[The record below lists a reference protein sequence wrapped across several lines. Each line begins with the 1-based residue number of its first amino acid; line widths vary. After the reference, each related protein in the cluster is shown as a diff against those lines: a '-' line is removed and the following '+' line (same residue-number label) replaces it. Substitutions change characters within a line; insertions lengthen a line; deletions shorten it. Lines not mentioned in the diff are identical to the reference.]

1 MQVRD
6 QAAAQAAGVS
16 GALLTLSRADGVSQP
31 GRARIRIDYS
41 QFANAFGGDYAGR
54 LRLVEL
60 PACAVSTPA
69 KGSCRVGKDLGSV
82 NAAGTLSADVTL
94 TQAGTTTI
102 ALTPSASSAGG
113 TFEAT
118 SLRQAY
124 SWSAGSIGGS
134 FAYSYPIAV
143 PPAPGPAPNL
153 ALSYDSG
160 LVDGQTLAQNGQVSW
175 IGEGWDLQVGY
186 IERSYRPCSQ
196 DGAGSTLRGD
206 LCWFS
211 PDNATLVFAGQSAP
225 LVRDGTNGW
234 RSAKDDGLK
243 IEKRNDT
250 DNDDGDNEYWKVTAQ
265 DGTQYFFGVEKRY
278 ANDNQRTNSVQTV
291 AVYGDDAS
299 DPCANTM
306 CREAYRWNLDYVIDP
321 RGNSMTYVY
330 KPFEGRYQPGTATLG
345 STFLYDLAA
354 NLDFIDYGD
363 RAGSEHSG
371 NAPMRVLFGHANRCV
386 GSCAD
391 ADYVDTPLDLYCTP
405 EQTSCTERSPAFFNR
420 YRLASIT
427 TEVLDSSSGQYRKVD
442 RWDLT
447 HTYPPNPDVIA
458 PAGAPDTSPNLWLQ
472 SIRHTG
478 YGRDATTLAE
488 PSMEFGGD
496 FTDPAGGEPWGN
508 RVDWGADAGVPP
520 YVHYRLTSVRT
531 GTGAET
537 RVTYTRT
544 PEGGV
549 ECHRSWAPIP
559 DNNPQLCFPQ
569 HHKPNDEQQ
578 PAGYGWFYKYL
589 VAVVT
594 ERDLTG
600 GSPDEWTFY
609 KYTNE
614 SSSDS
619 ALWAHD
625 SNETVQ
631 LAYRTWSQWRGYGTV
646 TATKEASENVE
657 TVSRN
662 VFHRGMDGDDKNK
675 ADGTG
680 PEWFSRRT
688 GLLAPIGTPGL
699 DGSVSGQGGKCLDIV
714 NASKVAGTSVH
725 LWNCYGNW
733 SQVWHWDSESGAVK
747 NPETGMCLDID
758 NWGTANGSEVQ
769 IWTCTGDTNQVW
781 QPRPDGGLWNPQ
793 SKRCL
798 DISSWGTANGARVQ
812 LWDCTGDWNQVWQP
826 QNNQNLVNPQ
836 ANRCIDIANSG
847 TTDGTKVWPRKCSGQ
862 ANQVW
867 QLQGN
872 GSLKNPTSGR
882 CLDISGPNTA
892 SGTLVHLWS
901 CYTGWSQVWEQQ
913 ADGSLKNP
921 HSGRCLEAA
930 TGTTGDASGQLKIA
944 DCNGSI
950 SQKWTNRFL
959 DADGLHGSLRESLD
973 LDGTKIN
980 SSTVHVPTVTRTG
993 TRAAPVTDGKEMRA
1007 HRVSETTTKARTWIA
1022 ADSKWR
1028 WTEGQASYDTKYGL
1042 PTDTRDLGDVSVAAD
1057 DTCVRTEYARNEA
1070 AYLVGYPSQVTEYA
1084 GACGTGTVL
1093 SVSQTFYDSTT
1104 TLHAAPTRGL
1114 KTKNQTLNSTDVW
1127 AVTEAT
1133 YDQRGRPLA
1142 NKDARGQ
1149 TSTTVYTPSDN
1160 LPLKEAKVINPL
1172 GHTSTVSFDE
1182 GRGVPTQAVDA
1193 NNRTTTT
1200 EYDQLGRRTAVYL
1213 PTEKKVNGDPPSM
1226 KYSYDIRGDLPSK
1239 LTTEALQDRAIEPGT
1254 SPTYLTSYEFLD
1266 GRLRTR
1272 NTQAAAPGGG
1282 RIITETKYDGR
1293 GQVAVQTAPFHN
1305 AAIAGSALVTA
1316 AAANVPS
1323 QTVYSY
1329 DNLNRLTAAALQAN
1343 GTEKWRTTHSYDGN
1357 RHTVNP
1363 PSGGDTTTMYDAAG
1377 RPVRLTV
1384 HPTTSTSETTVYGYD
1399 TAGNLATVTDPTEKN
1414 VTRYSYNLAGL
1425 RTKVEDPNTGTTL
1438 SAYNAAGDLKSTTD
1452 ARGQKITLTY
1462 DALGRLASRWS
1473 GEFNTG
1479 TKLATYEYDSLT
1491 AAKGQL
1497 SRTTRHVGTADYVVE
1512 PMGYD
1517 DRYRP
1522 TGTRWIIPNAEGTLA
1537 GSYETEYGYDAANH
1551 LTSITY
1557 DARAGLPA
1565 ETVGTSYDSLG
1576 YVTRLAG
1583 INSYVTATSYT
1594 GVGQLAARTYGT
1606 PGAGELIRNYS
1617 WEPAT
1622 GRLAGISAT
1631 LPDPATPGTRKTV
1644 QDDRYKYLAAGD
1656 ISSIKDHTD
1665 GQSQCYRYDGLHRLT
1680 EAYTATDDCA
1690 ADPTNVGA
1698 TGKHPYWD
1706 SFAFDNAGRRTAD
1719 THRTG
1724 AGTTSRT
1731 YTYPAAGQP
1740 RPHAMASVAVTAN
1753 GSSRTDTFGYDLD
1766 GTMKTRTVAGV
1777 KSDYT
1782 INPEGRFDGA
1792 LVAAA
1797 GGQEQTKHVYDAD
1810 GQLLIRSD
1818 PGGKTLRLGGEEFK
1832 ATGNAVSGTR
1842 YYSNDGSVVAV
1853 RTKDGFAW
1861 LAADHQA
1868 SANLTVDPISGDV
1881 QRRWYTP
1888 YGADRAAVTD
1898 WPTDRGFLNA
1908 PANTSTKLLD
1918 VGAREYDP
1926 DTGTFIAPD
1935 PLVDVGNPTSFN
1947 PYAYAHHNP
1956 ISLADPTGLAPSGGI
1971 SFQWDGQD
1979 TENAIVAGAMVV
1991 GATVAIAA
1999 CGTGW
2004 GCLLTAAVVGGT
2016 VGYAGYTAE
2025 PGHRVQAAAFALGA
2039 AALGGGVGAGA
2050 RLLAVKAGVSA
2061 SARGVQAVAGAAAGV
2076 TESAVTQY
2084 GSTGSVDWRQLV
2096 LDGVAGGAL
2105 GAAVKVR
2112 GGCTP
2117 MHSFAPDTPVLM
2129 ADGSTKPIEDI
2140 EIGDEVTATDPETGE
2155 TEGRP
2160 VEQLHANHDTDLTD
2174 LTVTVKDTTPTDG
2187 TDDSATTVFNTTQ
2200 HHPFWDETT
2209 DEWVYAADL
2218 IVGHELRTIDGDTV
2232 TVTAVRNY
2240 AGGED
2245 MRDLTVTDVHTYY
2258 VIASNT
2264 PVLVHNVDLNHC
2276 GVPGPSE
2283 ISFPRH
2289 SSRKTAAAVE
2299 NPDGGHLFTL
2309 SGWGRASRAFTRVA
2323 TATVGAF
2330 RSAFGLSQRGH
2341 GNDLGIFGRYFNSH
2355 AEAQAWV
2362 LKQDGPIIVNRDPCR
2377 GCQEFLT
2384 GAAMHGDRSIVVS
2397 SPSGTWAFH
2406 PTGDMEFV
2414 VRVPFAYPPGL

>member
-1 MQVRD
+1 MPPQSVRVQVRE
-6 QAAAQAAGVS
+6 QATAKAAGVT
-16 GALLTLSRADGVSQP
+16 GALLTLARTDGVSQP
-31 GRARIRIDYS
+31 GRVRIRIDYS
-41 QFANAFGGDYAGR
+41 AFANAFGGDFAGR

-60 PACAVSTPA
+60 PACAVSTPTEA
-69 KGSCRVGKDLGSV
+69 ACRAARDLGAV
-82 NAAGTLSADVTL
+82 NAHRTLSADVTL
-94 TQAGTTTI
+94 AEGLTTI
-102 ALTPSASSAGG
+102 AVTSSASSAGG

-124 SWSAGSIGGS
+124 SWSAGNAGGS
-134 FAYSYPIAV
+134 FTYSYPIAA
-143 PPAPGPAPNL
+143 PPAPGPTPNL
-153 ALSYDSG
+153 ALTYDSG

-175 IGEGWDLQVGY
+175 VGEGWDLQIGY

-196 DGAGSTLRGD
+196 DGAGDTLPGD

-211 PDNATLVFAGQSAP
+211 RDNATMVFNGQSTP

-250 DNDDGDNEYWKVTAQ
+250 DNEDGDDEYWKVTTQ
-265 DGTQYFFGVEKRY
+265 DGTQYFFGKDKRY
-278 ANDNQRTNSVQTV
+278 SNDNEKTNSVQTV
-291 AVYGDDAS
+291 AVYGDDS
-299 DPCANTM
+299 TDPCANTI
-306 CREAYRWNLDYVIDP
+306 CREAYRWNLDYVVDP

-330 KPFEGRYQPGTATLG
+330 APFKGRYQPGTGALG

-354 NLDFIDYGD
+354 NLDHIDYGD
-363 RAGSEHSG
+363 RAGTEHSG
-371 NAPMRVLFGHANRCV
+371 NAPMRVRFDRADRCV
-386 GSCAD
+386 GSPCTS
-391 ADYVDTPLDLYCTP
+391 ADYLDTPMELYCDP
-405 EQTSCTERSPAFFNR
+405 VETSCTKRSPAFFNK
-420 YRLASIT
+420 YRLSAIT

-442 RWDLT
+442 RWDLN
-447 HTYPPNPDVIA
+447 HIYPPNPDVIA
-458 PAGAPDTSPNLWLQ
+458 PHDGPDTSPNLWLQ

-478 YGRDATTLAE
+478 YGRDGTALAE

-496 FTDPAGGEPWGN
+496 FSDPDGGEPWGN
-508 RVDWGADAGVPP
+508 RVDWGDDVGVPP

-569 HHKPNDEQQ
+569 HHKPNEEDQ
-578 PAGYGWFYKYL
+578 PAGFGWFYKYL

-631 LAYRTWSQWRGYGTV
+631 LAYRTWSQWRGYSTV

-657 TVSRN
+657 TASRN

-675 ADGTG
+675 EDGTG
-680 PEWFSRRT
+680 PVWFSRRA
-688 GLLAPIGTPGL
+688 GLLAPVGTPGL
-699 DGSVSGQGGKCLDIV
+699 DGAVSGQTGKCLDIV

-733 SQVWHWDSESGAVK
+733 SQVWNWDSETGQIK
-747 NPETGMCLDID
+747 NPESGMCLDID
-758 NWGTANGSEVQ
+758 NWGTVNGTEVQ
-769 IWTCTGDTNQVW
+769 IWTCTGDWNQVW
-781 QPRPDGGLWNPQ
+781 QPRPDGGLWNPH

-826 QNNQNLVNPQ
+826 QNNQNLTNPQ
-836 ANRCIDIANSG
+836 ANRCMDIANSA
-847 TTDGTKVWPRKCSGQ
+847 TTDGTKIWSRKCSGQ

-867 QLQGN
+867 RLQGD
-872 GSLKNPTSGR
+872 GSLKNPASDK

-901 CYTGWSQVWEQQ
+901 CHGGWSQVWEQQ
-913 ADGSLKNP
+913 SDGSLKNP
-921 HSGRCLEAA
+921 QSGRCLEAA
-930 TGTTGDASGQLKIA
+930 TGTSGDASGQLKIA

-950 SQKWTNRFL
+950 AQKWTNRFI
-959 DADGLHGSLRESLD
+959 DADGLHGFLRESLD
-973 LDGTKIN
+973 LDGTKVD

-993 TRAAPVTDGKEMRA
+993 TRAAPVVEGREMRA
-1007 HRVSETTTKARTWIA
+1007 YRVSETTTKARTWIK
-1022 ADSKWR
+1022 ADNKWR

-1042 PTDTRDLGDVSVAAD
+1042 PTDTRDLGDVAVSAD
-1057 DTCVRTEYARNEA
+1057 DTCIRTEYARNEA
-1070 AYLVGYPSQVTEYA
+1070 AYLVSYPSQVTEYA

-1093 SVSQTFYDSTT
+1093 SRTQTFYDNTT
-1104 TLHAAPTRGL
+1104 VLHAAPSKGL
-1114 KTKNQTLNSTDVW
+1114 KTKSQTLTAADVW
-1127 AVTEAT
+1127 AVTEAG
-1133 YDQRGRPLA
+1133 YDQRGRPTS

-1149 TSTTVYTPSDN
+1149 TTTTIYTPSDN
-1160 LPLKEAKVINPL
+1160 LPVKEAKVINPL
-1172 GHTSTVSFDE
+1172 GHTTTVSFDE
-1182 GRGVPTQAVDA
+1182 GRGVSTQTVDA
-1193 NNRTTTT
+1193 NNKTTLA

-1213 PTEKKVNGDPPSM
+1213 PTEKKASGDPPSM
-1226 KYSYDIRGDLPSK
+1226 KYAYDIRGDAPSK
-1239 LTTEALQDRAIEPGT
+1239 LTTEVLQERSIEPGT
-1254 SPTYLTSYEFLD
+1254 GPTYLASYEFLD

-1272 NTQAAAPGGG
+1272 NTQAAAPGSAGG
-1282 RIITETKYDGR
+1282 RIVVETKYDGR
-1293 GQVAVQTAPFHN
+1293 GQVAVQTAPFYN
-1305 AAIAGSALVTA
+1305 SAIAGSALVTA
-1316 AAANVPS
+1316 AAADVPS
-1323 QTVYSY
+1323 RTVYGY
-1329 DNLNRLTAAALQAN
+1329 DNLSRLTTEVLQAN

-1363 PSGGDTTTMYDAAG
+1363 PSGGDTTTMYDALG

-1384 HPTTSTSETTVYGYD
+1384 HPSTSTSETTSYGYD
-1399 TAGNLATVTDPTEKN
+1399 TAGNLATITDPANN
-1414 VTRYSYNLAGL
+1414 VTKYSYNLAGL
-1425 RTKVEDPNTGTTL
+1425 RTKVEDPDTGTTT
-1438 SAYNAAGDLKSTTD
+1438 SAYNAAGDLQSTTD
-1452 ARGQKITLTY
+1452 ARGQKISLTY
-1462 DALGRLASRWS
+1462 DALGRLTSRWA
-1473 GEFNTG
+1473 GELNTG
-1479 TKLATYEYDSLT
+1479 TKLATYEYDKLT
-1491 AAKGQL
+1491 NGTGQVA
-1497 SRTTRHVGTADYVVE
+1497 RTTRHIGIADYVVE

-1517 DRYRP
+1517 ERYRP
-1522 TGTRWIIPNAEGTLA
+1522 TGTRWIIPNAEGTGLA
-1537 GSYETEYGYDAANH
+1537 GTYETEYRYDSADH
-1551 LTSITY
+1551 LTSVIY

-1565 ETVGTSYDSLG
+1565 ETVGVSYDSLG
-1576 YVTRLAG
+1576 YATKLAG
-1583 INSYVTATSYT
+1583 INSYVTATGYT
-1594 GVGQLAARTYGT
+1594 GIGQLASRTYGT
-1606 PGAGELIRNYS
+1606 PGAGELIRNYT
-1617 WEPAT
+1617 WEAGT
-1622 GRLAGISAT
+1622 GRLARISAT

-1644 QDDRYKYLAAGD
+1644 QDDRYTYLSAGD

-1680 EAYTATDDCA
+1680 EAYTATDDCT
-1690 ADPTNVGA
+1690 ADPTNVSA

-1724 AGTTSRT
+1724 SGTTSRT

-1740 RPHAMASVAVTAN
+1740 QPHAMTSVAVTAN
-1753 GSSRTDTFGYDLD
+1753 GSSRTDTYGYDLA
-1766 GTMKTRTVAGV
+1766 GNMKTRTVAGI

-1792 LVAAA
+1792 LVGAA
-1797 GGQEQTKHVYDAD
+1797 GGQQQTKHIYDAD

-1818 PGGKTLRLGGEEFK
+1818 PGGKTLYLGSEEVK
-1832 ATGNAVSGTR
+1832 ATGNTVTGTR
-1842 YYSNDGSVVAV
+1842 YYSHEGSVVAA

-1868 SANLTVDPISGDV
+1868 SANLTVDPLSGDV

-1926 DTGTFIAPD
+1926 DTGAFIAPD
-1935 PLVDVGNPTSFN
+1935 PLVDLGNPTSFN

-1956 ISLADPTGLAPSGGI
+1956 ISLSDPTGLAPSGG
-1971 SFQWDGQD
+1971 SGFQWDGQD
-1979 TENAIVAGAMVV
+1979 TENAIVAGLMVA
-1991 GATVAIAA
+1991 GAAGAILA

-2004 GCLLTAAVVGGT
+2004 GCVLTAAVVGGT

-2025 PGHRVQAAAFALGA
+2025 PGHRVQAASFALGA
-2039 AALGGGVGAGA
+2039 AALGGGAGAGA
-2050 RLLAVKAGVSA
+2050 RLLFVKAGVSA
-2061 SARGVQAVAGAAAGV
+2061 SARGVQAVAGTAAGV

-2084 GSTGSVDWRQLV
+2084 GTTGSVDWRQLV
-2096 LDGVAGGAL
+2096 LDGAAGGAL
-2105 GAAVKVR
+2105 GAAIKPR
-2112 GGCTP
+2112 GGCQK
-2117 MHSFAPDTPVLM
+2117 HSFDPATPVLM

-2140 EIGDEVTATDPETGE
+2140 ELGDEVTATDPESGQ
-2155 TEGRP
+2155 TEAKS

-2174 LTVTVKDTTPTDG
+2174 LTVTVEDVTPTDG
-2187 TDDSATTVFNTTQ
+2187 TDDSATTVLKTTQ
-2200 HHPFWDETT
+2200 HHPFWDETS

-2218 IVGHELRTIDGDTV
+2218 VVGHELRTADGDSV
-2232 TVTAVRNY
+2232 TVVAVRNY
-2240 AGGED
+2240 SGGKN
-2245 MRDLTVTDVHTYY
+2245 MRDLTVAGFHTYY
-2258 VIASNT
+2258 VVAGKT
-2264 PVLVHNVDLNHC
+2264 PVLVHNCGPDYGEINSDGQRSGMRVLLTKDFIAKNKKKTKPSLSKPIPGYVSVQDNQTHLLGARLGGSNNDPRNFVAMHRYANSPIHRDDFEDAIYDAVMNKGQTVDYR
-2276 GVPGPSE
+2276 VTP
-2283 ISFPRH
+2283 IY
-2289 SSRKTAAAVE
+2289 
-2299 NPDGGHLFTL
+2299 GG
-2309 SGWGRASRAFTRVA
+2309 
-2323 TATVGAF
+2323 
-2330 RSAFGLSQRGH
+2330 
-2341 GNDLGIFGRYFNSH
+2341 
-2355 AEAQAWV
+2355 
-2362 LKQDGPIIVNRDPCR
+2362 RDPR
-2377 GCQEFLT
+2377 
-2384 GAAMHGDRSIVVS
+2384 
-2397 SPSGTWAFH
+2397 
-2406 PTGDMEFV
+2406 
-2414 VRVPFAYPPGL
+2414 PFALMIEAVGSGPDPLIIRDVIFNEPFRR